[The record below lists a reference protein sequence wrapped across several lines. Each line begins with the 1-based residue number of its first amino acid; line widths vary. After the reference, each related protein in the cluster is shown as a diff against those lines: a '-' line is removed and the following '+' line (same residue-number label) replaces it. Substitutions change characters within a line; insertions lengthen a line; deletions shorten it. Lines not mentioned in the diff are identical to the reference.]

1 MKKKTKQK
9 IFDILTNVTAVLGW
23 LFSVALI
30 ASFLTYNVKD
40 TSLNST
46 GAEKI
51 ENWCGII
58 GSYIADFFI
67 ISIGVAAFLIPIFL
81 AAMSYKLFKHKK
93 VSYLKTKAVCFML
106 SVLFLSIATGIMPPV
121 YNYNPMAGTFGVVA
135 IDNLYE
141 WTGLL
146 SKQIISYIA
155 TVIAVVFLLVAV
167 GFTPKEYVSFFV
179 MVGKGI
185 AFVASG
191 VYTVLKPIVLFISS
205 KIMKERTT
213 KKKKVARK
221 TVSKPKVVHNKKTVK
236 KGTKEAKEKEPSLLD
251 LGVIEET
258 NIIPPISLL
267 DMPKNANK
275 GISVSETSLQN
286 NAEVLMQVLN
296 DYGVKGEIVDIK
308 PGPVVTLYELEPAP
322 GIKASR
328 VISLADDIALKM
340 SAISV
345 RVALVPGRNVIG
357 IEIPNASREIVYLKE
372 MISSHNYET
381 TKMKVPLILG
391 KDISGNPIIGDLA
404 KMPHLLVAGTT
415 GSGKSV
421 AINTMI
427 LSLLYKLSPEKCRL
441 VMIDP
446 KMLELS
452 VYDDIPHLL
461 TPVVTDSKKAVVALK
476 WAVHEM
482 EDRYRAMSKLGV
494 RNLDGYNKR
503 ILEAIEKGEVIT
515 NEIQTGF
522 DSETGRPVFERQPI
536 DLKELPYIV
545 IIVDEFA
552 DLMMVAGKEIDACI
566 QRLAQ
571 MARAAGI
578 HMIMA
583 TQRPSVDVVTGTI
596 KANFPTRISFA
607 VSSKIDSRTILG
619 EGGAEQLLGMGDML
633 YMASGKKSVR
643 VHGPFVDD
651 KEVERV
657 VNYLKKNSDPN
668 YIESVTSEE
677 DNDDLSYFGANVG
690 GNTSAV
696 DALYDQAVQIVIQD
710 QKASISYIQRKL
722 SIGYN
727 RAAKIV
733 EEMEAQGVISP
744 ANRTGKRE
752 ILAK

>member
-1 MKKKTKQK
+1 MKKKIKEKLHHLAINTLAT
-9 IFDILTNVTAVLGW
+9 FGA
-23 LFSVALI
+23 LFSIALI
-30 ASFLTYNVKD
+30 ISFLTYNESD
-40 TSLNST
+40 PSLHST
-46 GAEKI
+46 GATEVL
-51 ENWCGII
+51 NWCGIF

-67 ISIGVAAFLIPIFL
+67 VAIGVASFFIPIFTL
-81 AAMSYKLFKHKK
+81 ALSYKIYKHKT
-93 VSYLKTKAVCFML
+93 VSLLKTKLICLMISILLFAISLSYVMPIHNYDRMGGILGTLSLNYISDML
-106 SVLFLSIATGIMPPV
+106 NGFPQLILSSII
-121 YNYNPMAGTFGVVA
+121 GVFA
-135 IDNLYE
+135 FAL
-141 WTGLL
+141 
-146 SKQIISYIA
+146 
-155 TVIAVVFLLVAV
+155 LLVAV
-167 GFTPKEYVSFFV
+167 GFTPREYKNFCVLIYKLIKFV
-179 MVGKGI
+179 ISNIYSNVKYLYFLI
-185 AFVASG
+185 YRLINKKSPA
-191 VYTVLKPIVLFISS
+191 KPV
-205 KIMKERTT
+205 
-213 KKKKVARK
+213 KKVA
-221 TVSKPKVVHNKKTVK
+221 TPKVNVK
-236 KGTKEAKEKEPSLLD
+236 KKEVKKSKKAIEEKMPSLFDSLSNND
-251 LGVIEET
+251 D
-258 NIIPPISLL
+258 IIPSISLL
-267 DMPKNANK
+267 DMPKNALSNTK
-275 GISVSETSLQN
+275 ISRESLEN
-286 NAEVLMQVLN
+286 NAALLLRILN
-296 DYGVKGEIVDIK
+296 DYGVDGQIVDIK

-328 VISLADDIALKM
+328 VIALADDIALKM

-345 RVALVPGRNVIG
+345 RVALVPGKNVIG
-357 IEIPNASREIVYLKE
+357 IEIPNDDRETIFLKE
-372 MISSHNYET
+372 MISSSAYDD
-381 TKMKVPLILG
+381 TKAKIPLILG
-391 KDISGNPIIGDLA
+391 KDISGGLIIGDLA

-427 LSLLYKLSPEKCRL
+427 LSLIYKMTPEKCRL
-441 VMIDP
+441 VMVDP

-461 TPVVTDSKKAVVALK
+461 TPVVTDSKKAIVALK

-494 RNLDGYNKR
+494 RNLEGYNKR
-503 ILEAIEKGEVIT
+503 IDEAIKKGEVIT
-515 NEIQTGF
+515 NEVQTGF
-522 DSETGRPVFERQPI
+522 DSETGKPIFEKQAI
-536 DLKELPYIV
+536 ELKELPYIV

-596 KANFPTRISFA
+596 KANFPSRISFA

-619 EGGAEQLLGMGDML
+619 EGGAEQLLGKGDML
-633 YMASGKKSVR
+633 FMESGKKAKR

-657 VNYLKKNSDPN
+657 VRFLKDNSDPN
-668 YIESVTSEE
+668 YINSITSEE
-677 DNDDLSYFGANVG
+677 DNDDISYFGTNAG

-696 DALYDQAVQIVIQD
+696 DALYDQAVQIVIED

-727 RAAKIV
+727 RAAKII

>member
-1 MKKKTKQK
+1 
-9 IFDILTNVTAVLGW
+9 
-23 LFSVALI
+23 
-30 ASFLTYNVKD
+30 
-40 TSLNST
+40 
-46 GAEKI
+46 
-51 ENWCGII
+51 
-58 GSYIADFFI
+58 
-67 ISIGVAAFLIPIFL
+67 
-81 AAMSYKLFKHKK
+81 
-93 VSYLKTKAVCFML
+93 
-106 SVLFLSIATGIMPPV
+106 
-121 YNYNPMAGTFGVVA
+121 
-135 IDNLYE
+135 
-141 WTGLL
+141 
-146 SKQIISYIA
+146 
-155 TVIAVVFLLVAV
+155 
-167 GFTPKEYVSFFV
+167 
-179 MVGKGI
+179 
-185 AFVASG
+185 
-191 VYTVLKPIVLFISS
+191 
-205 KIMKERTT
+205 
-213 KKKKVARK
+213 
-221 TVSKPKVVHNKKTVK
+221 
-236 KGTKEAKEKEPSLLD
+236 
-251 LGVIEET
+251 
-258 NIIPPISLL
+258 
-267 DMPKNANK
+267 
-275 GISVSETSLQN
+275 
-286 NAEVLMQVLN
+286 
-296 DYGVKGEIVDIK
+296 
-308 PGPVVTLYELEPAP
+308 
-322 GIKASR
+322 
-328 VISLADDIALKM
+328 M
-340 SAISV
+340 SAVSV

-357 IEIPNASREIVYLKE
+357 IEIPNPTREIVYLKE

-381 TKMKVPLILG
+381 TKMKIPLILG

-427 LSLLYKLSPEKCRL
+427 LSLLYKMPPEKCRI

-461 TPVVTDSKKAVVALK
+461 TPVVTDSKKAIVSLK

-482 EDRYRAMSKLGV
+482 EERYRAMSKVGV
-494 RNLDGYNKR
+494 RNLEGYNKR
-503 ILEAIEKGEVIT
+503 IQEAIAKGEVIM

-522 DSETGRPVFERQPI
+522 DSETGKPVFEKQPI
-536 DLKELPYIV
+536 ELKELPYIV
-545 IIVDEFA
+545 VIVDEFA

-596 KANFPTRISFA
+596 KANFPSRISFA

-633 YMASGKKSVR
+633 YMASGKKSQR

-657 VNYLKKNSDPN
+657 VNFLKKNSDPN
-668 YIESVTSEE
+668 YIDSVLSEE
-677 DNDDLSYFGANVG
+677 DNDDLSYFGANAG

-696 DALYDQAVQIVIQD
+696 DALYDQAVQVVITD

-733 EEMEAQGVISP
+733 EEMEAQGVVSP

>member
-1 MKKKTKQK
+1 MKKKNKENLYNLLTK
-9 IFDILTNVTAVLGW
+9 ITAYVGW
-23 LFSVALI
+23 LFSLCLI
-30 ASFLTYNVKD
+30 VSFLTYSAKD
-40 TSLNST
+40 PSINSV
-46 GAEKI
+46 GADKV
-51 ENWCGII
+51 NNLLGVF
-58 GSYIADFFI
+58 GSYISDFFI
-67 ISIGVAAFLIPIFL
+67 VSIGLSAFLIPVFL
-81 AAMSYKLFKHKK
+81 SALAYKFYKHKR
-93 VSYLKTKAVCFML
+93 VSFLKTKFICFML
-106 SVLFLSIATGIMPPV
+106 SAIFLSVSIAKIPAF
-121 YNYNPMAGTFGVVA
+121 YNYDLVGGFLGASA
-135 IDNLYE
+135 
-141 WTGLL
+141 L
-146 SKQIISYIA
+146 SEISDAMNGFPQMIISYIA
-155 TVIAVVFLLVAV
+155 GVLSFIFVLVAV
-167 GFTPKEYVSFFV
+167 GFTPSEYYAFFK
-179 MVGKGI
+179 MVYKHIILLGDAI
-185 AFVASG
+185 LAM
-191 VYTVLKPIVLFISS
+191 LKPFLLAMAKVIFKKKKPVAP
-205 KIMKERTT
+205 T
-213 KKKKVARK
+213 KKK
-221 TVSKPKVVHNKKTVK
+221 SKPRVAKAAPKVK
-236 KGTKEAKEKEPSLLD
+236 KGKKEDAEKKPSLNFEMSLKD
-251 LGVIEET
+251 MD
-258 NIIPPISLL
+258 IIPPISLL

-275 GISVSETSLQN
+275 HLDVPVESLQN
-286 NAEVLMQVLN
+286 NASVLMQILN

-308 PGPVVTLYELEPAP
+308 PGPVVTLYELEPAA

-328 VISLADDIALKM
+328 VIALADDVALKM

-345 RVALVPGRNVIG
+345 RVALIPGRNVIG
-357 IEIPNASREIVYLKE
+357 IEIPNDNRETVYLKE
-372 MISSHNYET
+372 LVSSHKYET
-381 TKMKVPLILG
+381 AKMKLPLILG
-391 KDISGNPIIGDLA
+391 KDISGSLILGDLA

-421 AINTMI
+421 AVNTMI
-427 LSLLYKLSPEKCRL
+427 LSLIYKMPPEKCRL
-441 VMIDP
+441 IMVDP

-494 RNLDGYNKR
+494 RNLEGYNKR
-503 ILEAIEKGEVIT
+503 IKEAIDRGEVIT

-522 DSETGRPVFERQPI
+522 DSETGKPVFERQPI
-536 DLKELPYIV
+536 ELKELPYIV

-596 KANFPTRISFA
+596 KANFPSRISFA

-633 YMASGKKSVR
+633 YMESGRKAKR
-643 VHGPFVDD
+643 VHGPFVGD

-657 VNYLKKNSDPN
+657 VKFLKDKSDPN
-668 YIESVTSEE
+668 YIDSVTKDDENE
-677 DNDDLSYFGANVG
+677 DISYFGAGAIG

-696 DALYDQAVQIVIQD
+696 DALYDRAVQIVIED
-710 QKASISYIQRKL
+710 QKASISYVQRKL

-744 ANRTGKRE
+744 ANRTGRRE
-752 ILAK
+752 VLAK